1 MIQYRVKHI
10 FFLLVGCL
18 AVMSCKARQP
28 ATQRSP
34 SGTTETLAFPGA
46 EGFGKFTTGGR
57 GGKVILVTNLND
69 AGPGSLREAIDAKF
83 PRIIVFS
90 VSGTIALESP
100 LKIRY
105 GNCTIA
111 GQSAPGD
118 GICIRNYVCSI
129 TADNVIIRYLRFRL
143 GDTRKQADDSFN
155 GTGHKNIIIDHCS
168 MSWAVDENASFYNNE
183 NFTMQWCI
191 IAESLHKSVHY
202 KGEHGYGGIWGG
214 KGASFHHNLLAHN
227 TSRNPRFN
235 GERFM
240 KSEKKEQVDFR
251 NNVIVNWAFNSSY
264 GGEGGNHNMVS
275 NYYEAGP
282 ATRKSV
288 ANRILNPAD
297 TPSGKFYVT
306 GNFVKGFP
314 AITED
319 NWAGGVQGPHWKDAR
334 TDEPIPFVAIDE
346 QTAALAR
353 ELVLQHAGASFKRDA
368 VDTRIIEGIK
378 NGKMND
384 GPDKNGIINSQTDV
398 GGWPELQSLPAPQD
412 TDKDGMPDEWE
423 KANKLDPSN
432 AADASLYTLNKQY
445 TNIEVYLDSLVN
457 AK

>member
-1 MIQYRVKHI
+1 MYCVKHVL
-10 FFLLVGCL
+10 FLFLSC
-18 AVMSCKARQP
+18 AVVLSCKARQT
-28 ATQRSP
+28 AEQTLY
-34 SGTTETLAFPGA
+34 SGTPAFPGA

-83 PRIIVFS
+83 PRIIVFT

-105 GNCTIA
+105 GNITIA

-129 TADNVIIRYLRFRL
+129 TADNVIVRYLRFRL
-143 GDTRKQADDSFN
+143 GDERRQADDAFN
-155 GTGHKNIIIDHCS
+155 GTGHKNIIVDHCS

-191 IAESLHKSVHY
+191 IAESLHQSVHF
-202 KGEHGYGGIWGG
+202 KGAHGYGGIWGG
-214 KGASFHHNLLAHN
+214 KGASFHHNQLAHN

-235 GERFM
+235 GARFLETD
-240 KSEKKEQVDFR
+240 KPEKVDFR

-264 GGEGGNHNMVS
+264 GGEGGNHNMVN

-282 ATRKSV
+282 ATRKTV

-297 TPSGKFYVT
+297 TPSGKFYVA

-314 AITED
+314 AITAN
-319 NWAGGVQGPHWKDAR
+319 NWAGGVQGPHWLDAR
-334 TDEPIPFVAIDE
+334 TDQPIPFVSIGGQSPE
-346 QTAALAR
+346 RAR
-353 ELVLQHAGASFKRDA
+353 ELVLAKAGASFKRDA

-384 GPDKNGIINSQTDV
+384 GPEKNGIINSQKEV
-398 GGWPELQSLPAPQD
+398 GGWPVLQSLPAPE
-412 TDKDGMPDEWE
+412 DKDQDGMPDEWE
-423 KANKLDPSN
+423 RRNGLDPST
-432 AADASLYTLNKQY
+432 ATDASAFKLDKQY
-445 TNIEVYLDSLVN
+445 TNIEVYLNSLVDD
-457 AK
+457 K